1 MKRHAFYRWLR
12 RMAMF
17 SGIPALTMM
26 FACAKEYGPPSDVN
40 WSEVLEKVPVSE
52 AHVQDEDG
60 ESLTTTEVYDAARLP

>member
-17 SGIPALTMM
+17 SGIPALTML
-26 FACAKEYGPPSDVN
+26 FACAKEYGSSSNVN
-40 WSEVLEKVPVSE
+40 WSVVLEKGLVSE
-52 AHVQDEDG
+52 AHVQDEGD